1 MALGKRYQRVL
12 AGTTAAL
19 DTPGMADLLPM
30 ILVLM
35 ALLDGTALY
44 GLLVVRR
51 RHQRRLDQRLQDSAH
66 LYGLVRVMLS
76 DRRAA

>member
-1 MALGKRYQRVL
+1 
-12 AGTTAAL
+12 
-19 DTPGMADLLPM
+19 MADAFPVLLA
-30 ILVLM
+30 LL

-44 GLLVVRR
+44 GLLVARR

-76 DRRAA
+76 ERRAA

>member
-1 MALGKRYQRVL
+1 
-12 AGTTAAL
+12 
-19 DTPGMADLLPM
+19 MADAFPALHVLL
-30 ILVLM
+30 

-44 GLLVVRR
+44 GLLIVRR

>member
-1 MALGKRYQRVL
+1 
-12 AGTTAAL
+12 
-19 DTPGMADLLPM
+19 MADAFPVLLM
-30 ILVLM
+30 LV

-44 GLLVVRR
+44 GLLIVRR

-76 DRRAA
+76 ERRAA